1 MRNIVP
7 SYVRVALS
15 LAGSAILLFS
25 CGGRGDVLDTSG
37 DERIMTEYCE
47 DLSIVVSRN
56 GQRSYFFSTPLLE
69 GYSLAREP
77 YREFRRGVKIVTYLD
92 DSLSTIDG
100 TLTANYAINYPE
112 RQLWET
118 RGDVRVEKS
127 DGKRLYTQQLF
138 WNERTGRIY
147 SNVDTRIV
155 TEGGRSDMTG
165 QGFESDDSFR
175 DWRFRYSSGR
185 MEVDVTPTEP
195 SDSTADGRPAGP
207 AASASGSAPSPA
219 AAQPP
224 RRSPAPDVA
233 APSPQADRTAT
244 RQTDRPADR
253 QSDRPAPTAALRR
266 DSTAASRPAPVR
278 RPDARPVNR

>member
-25 CGGRGDVLDTSG
+25 CGGRGDAPDTSG

-56 GQRSYFFSTPLLE
+56 GLRSYFFSTPLLE

-92 DSLSTIDG
+92 DSLSTVDG

-112 RQLWET
+112 RQLWEA

-195 SDSTADGRPAGP
+195 SDSTASDRP
-207 AASASGSAPSPA
+207 AASAAPARGSAPAPA
-219 AAQPP
+219 AAT
-224 RRSPAPDVA
+224 RRAPVPDAA
-233 APSPQADRTAT
+233 APSPQADRPATRPQRTAT
-244 RQTDRPADR
+244 SDRQADRPA
-253 QSDRPAPTAALRR
+253 STAVLRR
-266 DSTAASRPAPVR
+266 DSTAASRPAPVLQL
-278 RPDARPVNR
+278 DARPVNR